1 MKKGD
6 LVKWHTHIGLV
17 TEIYSSKCWRQTP
30 SGVPESWGDIDSE
43 PFARVLINGNLHGL
57 PFTDLEL
64 LKSVTAGSDDF

>member
-57 PFTDLEL
+57 PFTDLKL
-64 LKSVTAGSDDF
+64 LKSVTAGSDDV